1 MGRPTATENPN
12 QRAYRE
18 KAAFRAAEPAEAAI
32 DEDALLEA
40 AMAEKRAV
48 AAGVPL
54 SDINRGR
61 LGGGNKERQQ
71 AVADAEL
78 AAKRDAKKRDRALAK
93 KQAKEAR
100 AAKRAAKREAPVVVE
115 APPAEPSLLDSVGG
129 FFRSLSFG
137 VTASA

>member
-71 AVADAEL
+71 VARPRVTKIVFEKNMPAPTHFS
-78 AAKRDAKKRDRALAK
+78 
-93 KQAKEAR
+93 
-100 AAKRAAKREAPVVVE
+100 RESRRRP
-115 APPAEPSLLDSVGG
+115 G
-129 FFRSLSFG
+129 SLSRG
-137 VTASA
+137 RRETTTRVRRRPRASTCF